1 MLENTYS
8 KLAKFLT
15 KQKNNEVSLSFDQI
29 NDIIKPES
37 LPPSAYKHQAFWA
50 NTNSHQI
57 SKSILKERWV
67 IVSPKKDILKDKV
80 VKFCKLPEIKSI
92 NNELKRFDSLT
103 NSQLSNFFRCSTQGG
118 IRKSNLTNTI
128 VIIFSYDSIYKDRWD
143 SNGILWYTGQGEF
156 GDQKMTNNNK
166 ILNETRFNGTP
177 VFLFYKLDK
186 KYYYEGEVKLIDA
199 PILTNELDKDEKIV
213 RKVFKFPFKRVNEYV
228 YSYIAEMD
236 IVKVEK
242 KEEKELE
249 KISIE
254 DLRKLAE
261 KASKNCSKKII
272 NVATRQ
278 YQRNPIIAEYVKRR
292 AKGICNLCGKEAPFL
307 VKGKPYLECHHI
319 IPLSE
324 GGEDNINNT
333 VALCPNCHRKMH
345 ALKLK
350 EDIEKLS
357 LKQVNNFEK

>member
-1 MLENTYS
+1 M
-8 KLAKFLT
+8 
-15 KQKNNEVSLSFDQI
+15 
-29 NDIIKPES
+29 
-37 LPPSAYKHQAFWA
+37 
-50 NTNSHQI
+50 
-57 SKSILKERWV
+57 
-67 IVSPKKDILKDKV
+67 
-80 VKFCKLPEIKSI
+80 
-92 NNELKRFDSLT
+92 
-103 NSQLSNFFRCSTQGG
+103 
-118 IRKSNLTNTI
+118 
-128 VIIFSYDSIYKDRWD
+128 
-143 SNGILWYTGQGEF
+143 
-156 GDQKMTNNNK
+156 
-166 ILNETRFNGTP
+166 
-177 VFLFYKLDK
+177 
-186 KYYYEGEVKLIDA
+186 
-199 PILTNELDKDEKIV
+199 
-213 RKVFKFPFKRVNEYV
+213 